1 MPPERVVTQE
11 LSLGE
16 VVSKTFDLYR
26 RNFVKYLTL
35 YLVVEAVIGAVSTV
49 AYGYFVLPTLP
60 ANPTQQ
66 QIVDWFPG
74 YFGTLVQLVAVTGIV
89 GVVLGTI
96 ALGGTI
102 RMASEEIEN
111 RPVELGASVRFAA
124 SKLLWIWALGLLV
137 GIIVGVGFIALIVP
151 GIILL
156 IMFILAF
163 PALLIENAGV
173 VGSLGRS
180 RELVGHRWLKTFG
193 LLLIMGIIVA
203 LAAGVVSLVSG
214 PFGWASVFVTSVLG
228 ALYQPLIPVAVTLF
242 YYSNLARTAPL
253 QTGPQV
259 MGSAPVASPGMKFC
273 PNCGTQLAQSATFC
287 SRCGAKQPV

>member
-1 MPPERVVTQE
+1 MATERVVTQE
-11 LSLGE
+11 LGLGE

-26 RNFVKYLTL
+26 RNFVKYFVL
-35 YLVVEAVIGAVSTV
+35 YLVVEAAIGAVSTV

-60 ANPTQQ
+60 PNPTQQ

-74 YFGTLVQLVAVTGIV
+74 YFGTLIQLVAVVGIV

-111 RPVELGASVRFAA
+111 RPVELGASARFAA
-124 SKLLWIWALGLLV
+124 SKLIWMWALGLLIGIMV
-137 GIIVGVGFIALIVP
+137 GLGFIALVIP

-156 IMFILAF
+156 IMFVLAF

-173 VGSLGRS
+173 LGSLGRS
-180 RELVGHRWLKTFG
+180 RDLVGHRWLKTFG
-193 LLLIMGIIVA
+193 LLLVMGIIVVF
-203 LAAGVVSLVSG
+203 AASIVSLIST
-214 PFGWASVFVTSVLG
+214 PFGWASNFVSSVLG
-228 ALYQPLIPVAVTLF
+228 ALYQPLIPVSITLF
-242 YYSNLARTAPL
+242 YYSNLARIAPPP
-253 QTGPQV
+253 TGPATS
-259 MGSAPVASPGMKFC
+259 GSVPIPPAGMKFC